1 MDIWSHHTPWPFNR
15 LPHTYGW
22 LVRHPFVWRFGYNVQ
37 QPRLVHISS
46 QSMAAV
52 FSAQMVNA
60 MFDEYRP
67 DLVVSVHP
75 LMQQFPLH
83 VLKHRIR

>member
-1 MDIWSHHTPWPFNR
+1 M
-15 LPHTYGW
+15 
-22 LVRHPFVWRFGYNVQ
+22 WRFGYNVQ

-46 QSMAAV
+46 QSMAARA
-52 FSAQMVNA
+52 STQMIGA
-60 MFDEYRP
+60 LLDEYRP

-83 VLKHRIR
+83 ILKYRIR